1 MIMRSILFLLS
12 FWTFAFSQNSNDYEI
27 NLKRSLDLVFN
38 FKFKE
43 AENHLIELSRLSS
56 NDARPLLYLSNIYVW
71 KYIGDKEKSDFEK
84 FETLSKKTIDKAEE
98 ILKLDKNDLWAY
110 FSLSSIYGYRALM
123 FFMNRQYIDG
133 LWAAKKSISW
143 TNDLIELNP
152 KFYDGYL
159 WRGLFYFSLHQVP
172 SSLKGL
178 LSLIGLNGDIN
189 QGLKDIQLVASRG
202 NFAKVE
208 AMYFL
213 SQFYSGSL
221 NENQKAFVL
230 LNELASKYPDNE
242 LFTYSAAVEL
252 IKLHRIDEAKHYLQK
267 ILSNNSV
274 EISAVK
280 ELSYFLMGDCNF
292 YQNNF
297 SEAISNYY
305 QFVKEYNQ
313 NQYKP
318 TAHFRAAV
326 AYYFLNNR
334 EKAKNNFEKAISIDS
349 KLSEDKFHS
358 RYAKKILNSN
368 FDEIILKIFYA
379 WNFLRSGQFKTSIN
393 YLDEILKSNLDND
406 KRIVV
411 MYLKGLNYYKIN
423 DTVNAK
429 KFLREAIQISS
440 EDELWAKAFAYL
452 YLARIEFN
460 QKNFSSSE
468 NYISKILDLDDFDF
482 ENSVK
487 SQAKNLQERIKNNF

>member
-1 MIMRSILFLLS
+1 MITRSILFLLVLMA
-12 FWTFAFSQNSNDYEI
+12 FAFSQNSNDYEV
-27 NLKRSLDLVFN
+27 NLKQSLDLVFN
-38 FKFKE
+38 FKFNE
-43 AENHLIELSRLSS
+43 AENHFSELSKLNN
-56 NDARPLLYLSNIYVW
+56 NDARPFLYLSNIYVW
-71 KYIGDKEKSDFEK
+71 KYIGDKQKSDFEK
-84 FETLSKKTIDKAEE
+84 FESLSKKTIDKAEE
-98 ILKLDKNDLWAY
+98 ILKSNKNDRWAY
-110 FSLSSIYGYRALM
+110 FCLSSVYGYRALM

-133 LWAAKKSISW
+133 LWAAQKSISW
-143 TNDLIELNP
+143 TNDLIELDP

-172 SSLKGL
+172 SSLKSFLSIVGL
-178 LSLIGLNGDIN
+178 SGDIK
-189 QGLKDIQLVASRG
+189 QGLRDVQLVASRG

-221 NENQKAFVL
+221 NENQKAFDL
-230 LNELASKYPDNE
+230 LNELASKYPKNE

-252 IKLHRIDEAKHYLQK
+252 MKLHRIDEAKHYLQK
-267 ILSNNSV
+267 IISNNSV

-292 YQNNF
+292 FQNNF
-297 SEAISNYY
+297 PEAISNYNL
-305 QFVKEYNQ
+305 FVSKYNQ

-318 TAHFRAAV
+318 TAHFRNAV
-326 AYYFLNNR
+326 SYYFLNNR
-334 EKAKNNFEKAISIDS
+334 EKAKKNFESSISIDS

-368 FDEIILKIFYA
+368 FDEAILKIFYA
-379 WNFLRSGQFKTSIN
+379 WNFLRSGQFKTSITQ
-393 YLDEILKSNLDND
+393 LDEILKSNLDDD
-406 KRIVV
+406 KRILAT
-411 MYLKGLNYYKIN
+411 YLKGLNYYKLN

-429 KFLREAIQISS
+429 KFLREAVQINSK
-440 EDELWAKAFAYL
+440 EEMWAKAFAYL

-460 QKNFSSSE
+460 QKNLSLAE
-468 NYISKILDLDDFDF
+468 NYISKIFNLDDFDF
-482 ENSVK
+482 ESSVK